1 MGLGKGLA
9 KNGWLISHKIHN
21 KLNVFIHAIKRNAIY
36 LYVKGNWSFVEEILS
51 KKYAGDLAIKI
62 LSMKNEPCT
71 TESRGVEKKEKT
83 AVKRSTVL
91 PLALSVSYTLHEL
104 LCFTINNNHIV
115 VNSVFCPVCCL

>member
-9 KNGWLISHKIHN
+9 KNGWLISHRIHN
-21 KLNVFIHAIKRNAIY
+21 KLNFFIHAIKRNAIY
-36 LYVKGNWSFVEEILS
+36 LYVKINWSFVEEILS

-71 TESRGVEKKEKT
+71 TESHRVEKKEKT